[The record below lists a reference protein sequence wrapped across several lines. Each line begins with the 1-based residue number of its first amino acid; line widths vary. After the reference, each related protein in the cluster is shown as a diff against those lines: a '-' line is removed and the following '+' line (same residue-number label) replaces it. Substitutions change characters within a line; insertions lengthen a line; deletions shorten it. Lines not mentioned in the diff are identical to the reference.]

1 MSADSLVFDMSSM
14 AEGTPSVFVRKDWIS
29 ILDNQN
35 QNYQGNQCV
44 IDTSQLANSNKYFNY
59 REAYLTVPML
69 MTLTQ
74 NTGTGDGGLFSPATE
89 ATSADYL
96 MGLKNWYGSI
106 VHSLTVDYNGTT
118 IVQQTPY
125 CGLWNTFKL
134 MTSLSY
140 EDCLVNGAS
149 MGFWPDDGTSFQ
161 LSNADGTF
169 APENVMANNRNAGAP
184 VNVFGEHNQFNAF
197 NEGLTRRQQGWNF
210 DPDALVGGG
219 NVKYDTLISKSN
231 LNLLWKSHIFR
242 KANSV
247 AGAAGTDPITQSGL
261 VQIAITGQVYLKH
274 LHSFFERTPL
284 LKGVFMK
291 LTLNLNQTSTTFQM
305 AAADVFDSC
314 SVQSPLGGVNPVMIA
329 SAGPR
334 IAGGATTVEQGTQGS
349 AGLVVGG
356 FTASIAVGKTCLNTN
371 QTGLTIGPPT
381 GNGAGG
387 GGNLSQSPL
396 GGSVLLNVPAYT
408 FNPVFETSYLSSP
421 IKKIVYSDIYQYQ
434 VVNQLTGG
442 QTFNQLITNGIANIK
457 SVLVLP
463 YYSASAN
470 GQISPI
476 QSPFDPA
483 GAGPTSPLCLITQF
497 NIQISGQNAIY
508 NTERYAYEQFLNQL
522 NGANAINGNLT
533 DGLTSSLVDQKNF
546 EMSYNYYYVNCGR
559 MLPVEEAVPKSVNIL
574 GTNMNVKAID
584 LFVFIEYGVEVSV
597 DILTG
602 ARV

>member
-35 QNYQGNQCV
+35 QNYQGNQSV

-59 REAYLTVPML
+59 REAYLTVPMT

-74 NTGTGDGGLFSPATE
+74 TIGSAALFAPATA

-96 MGLKNWYGSI
+96 VGLKNWYGSI
-106 VHSLTVDYNGTT
+106 VHSMTVDYNGTT

-125 CGLWNTFKL
+125 CGLWNSFKL

-140 EDCLVNGAS
+140 QDVITNGAS
-149 MGFWPDDGTSFQ
+149 MGFWPDNGTSFDI
-161 LSNADGTF
+161 A
-169 APENVMANNRNAGAP
+169 NVNTTDSIANSTSNNRNLGAFP
-184 VNVFGEHNQFNAF
+184 VVSGAFNTFDAY
-197 NEGLTRRQQGWNF
+197 NEGLLRRQQGWNF
-210 DPDALVGGG
+210 DPDGVTGTGQTYSSLLS
-219 NVKYDTLISKSN
+219 TSN
-231 LNLLWKSHIFR
+231 MNLLWKSYIFN
-242 KANSV
+242 KVNATGGPPST
-247 AGAAGTDPITQSGL
+247 AAGV
-261 VQIAITGQVYLKH
+261 VQIAITAQIYLKH
-274 LHSFFERTPL
+274 LHSFFERVPL

-291 LTLNLNQTSTTFQM
+291 ITLNLNQTSTSFSVSG
-305 AAADVFDSC
+305 ADVFTAC
-314 SVQSPLGGVNPVMIA
+314 SVQSPLGGVNPLMIA
-329 SAGPR
+329 SAV
-334 IAGGATTVEQGTQGS
+334 ASNGGACLVEGS
-349 AGLVVGG
+349 YI
-356 FTASIAVGKTCLNTN
+356 ASLAVGKTCLNS
-371 QTGLTIGPPT
+371 
-381 GNGAGG
+381 
-387 GGNLSQSPL
+387 SQSSLAGVSTSPL
-396 GGSVLLNVPAYT
+396 SGSILLNCPAYT

-434 VVNQLTGG
+434 VVNQLSGG

-463 YYSASAN
+463 FFSSSAN
-470 GQISPI
+470 GGLSPI

-483 GAGPTSPLCLITQF
+483 GGGPTSPLCLLTQF

-522 NGANAINGNLT
+522 QGCNAINGNLT

-574 GTNMNVKAID
+574 GTNTSAKAID
-584 LFVFIEYGVEVSV
+584 LFVFVEYGVEVSL